1 MKFLKVPRSIG
12 ESVRK
17 ELIKNDIF
25 DGRYS
30 VFSDQE
36 FVFFPVKKEFS
47 QFQVVE
53 MEGQERP
60 SMPSSLKEI
69 LQKSLS
75 QEEFEQLIGSFD
87 IIGDI
92 AIIEV
97 PAQLESKEAIIG
109 QALLSTH
116 KNLKSVFKKLGG
128 MEGEFRTR
136 PLKFVC
142 GENNTETI
150 YKESSLKIKL
160 DVSKVYFSVRL
171 SHERQRIAQVSKNGE
186 NVIVMFSGVGPF
198 ALVISK
204 KNKLGK
210 IVCIELNST
219 AVKYLEENIKLNKT
233 KNIISEK
240 GDVRDIVNK
249 KYVNFADRIVMPLP
263 HSAHE
268 FLVDAFLAIKNGG
281 IVHFYTIVESENGF
295 DLAFKKAEIE
305 AKKAGVQIEVSS
317 SRIVRPYSPKEV
329 QVVLDLLVSKRQ

>member
-1 MKFLKVPRSIG
+1 
-12 ESVRK
+12 
-17 ELIKNDIF
+17 
-25 DGRYS
+25 
-30 VFSDQE
+30 
-36 FVFFPVKKEFS
+36 
-47 QFQVVE
+47 
-53 MEGQERP
+53 
-60 SMPSSLKEI
+60 
-69 LQKSLS
+69 
-75 QEEFEQLIGSFD
+75 
-87 IIGDI
+87 
-92 AIIEV
+92 
-97 PAQLESKEAIIG
+97 
-109 QALLSTH
+109 
-116 KNLKSVFKKLGG
+116 
-128 MEGEFRTR
+128 
-136 PLKFVC
+136 LKFVC